1 MNQVTQGT
9 GTGVKLESWDK
20 VRSKK
25 WSNLIHFIDGYLYK
39 TWYLDVFSMFMYLLL
54 VLFFKKHGIQYFHV
68 FSTSIVTG
76 ERMLL
81 TKWFR
86 AGAYPIHHGVQ
97 TVALWCLIPAS
108 LSVHLG
114 IWEWSIDHNIEILND
129 LPTYQYDLPLATAS
143 IPEDRAKMHI
153 SLGKIDPKHDEV
165 VQWKSN
171 HPIVMDRRC
180 P

>member
-1 MNQVTQGT
+1 MTQGT

-81 TKWFR
+81 TK
-86 AGAYPIHHGVQ
+86 
-97 TVALWCLIPAS
+97 
-108 LSVHLG
+108 
-114 IWEWSIDHNIEILND
+114 
-129 LPTYQYDLPLATAS
+129 
-143 IPEDRAKMHI
+143 
-153 SLGKIDPKHDEV
+153 
-165 VQWKSN
+165 
-171 HPIVMDRRC
+171 
-180 P
+180 